1 MKLLRTLAA
10 AAALATAPSLLAQVA
25 VVDPWVRGTVAT
37 QKATGAFMQ
46 LRSATDVAIVGAASP
61 VAAVV
66 EVHEMKMDGGVMR
79 MSAMKSLPLPA
90 GKTVELKPGGYHV
103 MLMDLKA
110 PLQKDSTVALTLVFQ
125 DAKGVESTMNLNL
138 PVATA
143 APAAGVGHGAHKH

>member
-90 GKTVELKPGGYHV
+90 G
-103 MLMDLKA
+103 
-110 PLQKDSTVALTLVFQ
+110 
-125 DAKGVESTMNLNL
+125 
-138 PVATA
+138 
-143 APAAGVGHGAHKH
+143 

>member
-1 MKLLRTLAA
+1 MKLLRTLTA

-103 MLMDLKA
+103 MLMDLKQPLAEGTTVPITLTVQDKDGRTSTLEVKA
-110 PLQKDSTVALTLVFQ
+110 PVKGLT
-125 DAKGVESTMNLNL
+125 
-138 PVATA
+138 
-143 APAAGVGHGAHKH
+143 APAQQHKH

>member
-1 MKLLRTLAA
+1 MKLLRTLTA

-103 MLMDLKA
+103 MLMDLKK
-110 PLQKDSTVALTLVFQ
+110 PLVAGTTFPLRLTFAKAGEVTVKVTVK
-125 DAKGVESTMNLNL
+125 KG
-138 PVATA
+138 
-143 APAAGVGHGAHKH
+143 